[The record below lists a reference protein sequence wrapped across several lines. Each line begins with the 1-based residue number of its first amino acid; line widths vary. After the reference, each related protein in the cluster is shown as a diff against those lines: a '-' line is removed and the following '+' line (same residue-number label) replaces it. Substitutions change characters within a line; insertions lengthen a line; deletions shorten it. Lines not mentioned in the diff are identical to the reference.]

1 VSFAVPSFPALP
13 PLPQLAQLLGPL
25 QLIGYVACAVSFSSF
40 FMVSHRRFLMVA
52 ATGAMLW
59 ALHFHLIGERVA
71 AALSALSGGRNTIAP
86 RVLLMPRHVRLL
98 LTTGLCAVV
107 VGLGVAAWNGPLTLL
122 PVFASCLTTTASFWL
137 VGRRFRG
144 VYLVS
149 DSCWLVFGLLA
160 GSAAG
165 TVASAIALCLNLG
178 TIRRVPAGS
187 ARPGAEPAVSQA

>member
-1 VSFAVPSFPALP
+1 MSFAVPSFPALP